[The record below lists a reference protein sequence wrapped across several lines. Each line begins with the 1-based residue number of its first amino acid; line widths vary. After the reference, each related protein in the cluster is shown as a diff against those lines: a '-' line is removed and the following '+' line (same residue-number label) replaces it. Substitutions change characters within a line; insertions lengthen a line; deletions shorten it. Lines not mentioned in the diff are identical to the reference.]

1 MKYYFLFPLLF
12 AFSLSVNAQS
22 DSSAKASFGIRA
34 GLNSSHPNFAKG
46 SPPSKIE
53 TSWGTGVTGGVFLN
67 VPISNRFSVQPEY
80 LFKQVNTSIE
90 GFDSD
95 LKMQYLSLPVYFQFR
110 IIDKLTVSAG
120 PQFELLIN
128 AHQTTTEGEQ
138 EITHDTE
145 ERSIGASVGLS
156 YQVYKSF
163 GLSVHYMHGLN
174 HIGLYQRTEVQE
186 FKFESLQLTFSCQ
199 F

>member
-1 MKYYFLFPLLF
+1 
-12 AFSLSVNAQS
+12 
-22 DSSAKASFGIRA
+22 
-34 GLNSSHPNFAKG
+34 
-46 SPPSKIE
+46 
-53 TSWGTGVTGGVFLN
+53 
-67 VPISNRFSVQPEY
+67 
-80 LFKQVNTSIE
+80 
-90 GFDSD
+90 
-95 LKMQYLSLPVYFQFR
+95 MQYLSLPVYFQFR

-156 YQVYKSF
+156 YQVSKSF
-163 GLSVHYMHGLN
+163 GLSAHYMHGLN